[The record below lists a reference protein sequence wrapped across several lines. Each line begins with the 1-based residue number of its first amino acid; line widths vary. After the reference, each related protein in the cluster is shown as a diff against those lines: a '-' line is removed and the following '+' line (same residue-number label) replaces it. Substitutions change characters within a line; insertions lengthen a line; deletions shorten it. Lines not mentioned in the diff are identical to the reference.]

1 MKNWLSLYKQA
12 FILLNSGSNTME
24 RNIKEI
30 VSHFSI
36 EGECLDFKKNTTG
49 HINDSYYIDTKS
61 PDHPGYFLQWINSSI
76 FRDVE
81 GLMNNI
87 CAVTGHLATKLAENK
102 DLDFKVLEVIP
113 CKDGKNFYLDP
124 DSQYW
129 RLYIFIDNAHGYNV
143 VENIEIAYEG
153 GKAFGLF
160 MSLLV
165 DLPAKGLTDTIPDFH
180 NMEKRL
186 ETFYKSLT
194 DDKVNRVKDVAAE
207 IEFVK
212 KRAEQM
218 LSIPALIKSGELPL
232 RITHNDTK
240 FNNIMFDSSD
250 HALCIVDLDTV
261 MPGSILFDF
270 GDSIRTG
277 ANTANE
283 DEKDLSKVDI
293 NLPIYEA
300 YSRGFLK
307 NTRSTLTEAEINNL
321 AFSARFMTFIIGLR
335 FLTDFLDGD
344 TYFRTSYPDHNQVRT
359 KVQFR
364 LIEAMERNAEKMNA
378 IVIKAIEE

>member
-1 MKNWLSLYKQA
+1 MK
-12 FILLNSGSNTME
+12 

-30 VSHFSI
+30 VSHFNI
-36 EGECLDFKKNTTG
+36 QGEILDFEKNTTG
-49 HINDSYYIDTKS
+49 HINDSYLIKIKS
-61 PDHPGYFLQWINSSI
+61 PDHPGYFLQWINNDI
-76 FRDVE
+76 FNNVE

-87 CAVTGHLATKLAENK
+87 CDVTGHLAKKLAEDKN
-102 DLDFKVLEVIP
+102 LAFKVLEVIS
-113 CKDGKNFYLDP
+113 CNDGKNFYLDP
-124 DSQYW
+124 DGQYW
-129 RLYIFIDNAHGYNV
+129 RLYSFIDNAHSYNV
-143 VENIEIAYEG
+143 VENTEIAFEG

-160 MSLLV
+160 MSLLA
-165 DLPAKGLTDTIPDFH
+165 DLPAHRLTVTIPDFH
-180 NMEKRL
+180 NLEKRL
-186 ETFYKSLT
+186 ATFNKSVET
-194 DDKVNRVKDVAAE
+194 DKANRLKDVASE

-212 KRAEQM
+212 TRTEQM
-218 LSIPALIKSGELPL
+218 LSIPSLIKSGKLPM

-240 FNNIMFDSSD
+240 FNNILFDSSD

-300 YSRGFLK
+300 YTRGFLK
-307 NTRSTLTEAEINNL
+307 STLSTLNETEIDNL

-344 TYFRTSYPDHNQVRT
+344 TYFRTQYPEHNLIRAR
-359 KVQFR
+359 VQFR
-364 LIEAMERNAEKMNA
+364 LIEQMELNADKMHQ
-378 IVIKAIEE
+378 IVLQSLKK

>member
-1 MKNWLSLYKQA
+1 
-12 FILLNSGSNTME
+12 ME

-30 VSHFSI
+30 VSHFNVK
-36 EGECLDFKKNTTG
+36 GECKDFTKNLTG
-49 HINDSYYIDTKS
+49 HINESYYINTKS
-61 PDHPGYFLQWINSSI
+61 PDHPGYFLQWINNSI
-76 FRDVE
+76 FKNVE
-81 GLMNNI
+81 GLMENI
-87 CAVTGHLATKLAENK
+87 CAVTGHLASKLDENK
-102 DLDFKVLEVIP
+102 DLHFKVLEVIP

-124 DSQYW
+124 ENQYW
-129 RLYIFIDNAHGYNV
+129 RLYTFIANAHGYNV
-143 VENIEIAYEG
+143 VENAEIAYEG

-160 MSLLV
+160 MSLLA
-165 DLPAKGLTDTIPDFH
+165 DLPAVDLTDTIPDFH
-180 NMEKRL
+180 NLEKRM
-186 ETFYKSLT
+186 ETFNRSVT
-194 DDKVNRVKDVAAE
+194 DDKASRVKEVYAE

-212 KRAEQM
+212 TRTEQM
-218 LSIPALIKSGELPL
+218 LAIPALIKSGELPL

-283 DEKDLSKVDI
+283 DEKDLTKVDI

-300 YSRGFLK
+300 YTRGFLK
-307 NTRSTLTEAEINNL
+307 NTRSTLTETEINNL

-344 TYFRTSYPDHNQVRT
+344 SYFRTSYPDHNLVRT

-378 IVIKAIEE
+378 IVMQAIEE